1 MFQLTPEKKCDGGP
15 YMYSSD
21 PERQALCSKFSQ
33 DDLSRYECPAGLY
46 HGRPVWWDGATNGTL
61 SNDEWKNE
69 TCDQISTDN
78 NEPQVL

>member
-1 MFQLTPEKKCDGGP
+1 MTHWRNSTVHISSTLRPEIDSCW
-15 YMYSSD
+15 
-21 PERQALCSKFSQ
+21 LLKFSQ